1 MSHMCD
7 MCASMRKVQGE
18 TTNVYFLQTW
28 AFQDRHLRPKLSS
41 RLVEVDVDVGNLKL
55 LAILQ
60 HLCHRQ
66 PVFIGHTAHLQERSH
81 VTDDPPL
88 CIFCSM
94 ACVGGKPRKNIFW
107 QLKFYLVPPDKIPP
121 PRRVRLSRWVGAD
134 FCRHTHT
141 LVCSRQSV
149 SMLT

>member
-1 MSHMCD
+1 MCD

-88 CIFCSM
+88 CIFCST
-94 ACVGGKPRKNIFW
+94 ACVGGKPRKNIF
-107 QLKFYLVPPDKIPP
+107 
-121 PRRVRLSRWVGAD
+121 
-134 FCRHTHT
+134 
-141 LVCSRQSV
+141 
-149 SMLT
+149 